1 MIEDSCGRLECAIMR
16 ASQKIIVGA
25 AASLSLT
32 LLAAIAIWQIGQK
45 PQSLL
50 RATELPAP
58 LPLPDF
64 QLLDQDGAPFTRN
77 SLLERHTLVFFGFTH
92 CPDICPA
99 TLQQL
104 ALARTALGG
113 RLPDGSKLPDILLI
127 SVDPIRD
134 TPETLKAYTG
144 YFGPGAYGATGE
156 RENLTALTSA
166 LGIFYET
173 GDTTKGDY
181 EVSHSAAVLFVNEQA
196 ELQAIFGAPHD
207 VDSFVSDLLILM
219 DES

>member
-1 MIEDSCGRLECAIMR
+1 MR
-16 ASQKIIVGA
+16 ASQKITVA
-25 AASLSLT
+25 AAALT
-32 LLAAIAIWQIGQK
+32 LTLVAAIAAWQFGQMS
-45 PQSLL
+45 QSLQ

-64 QLLDQDGAPFTRN
+64 QLLDQDGVPLTRN
-77 SLLERHTLVFFGFTH
+77 SLLKRQTLVFFGFTH

-104 ALARTALGG
+104 ALARAALKG
-113 RLPDGSKLPDILLI
+113 RLPDGSNLPDILLI
-127 SVDPIRD
+127 SVDPNRD
-134 TPETLKAYTG
+134 KPETLKAYTG

-173 GDTTKGDY
+173 GDTTEADY

>member
-1 MIEDSCGRLECAIMR
+1 MR
-16 ASQKIIVGA
+16 ASKKITVGA
-25 AASLSLT
+25 TAALT
-32 LLAAIAIWQIGQK
+32 LTLVAAIAVWQIGQV
-45 PQSLL
+45 PQKLQ
-50 RATELPAP
+50 RATELSAP

-77 SLLERHTLVFFGFTH
+77 SLLERQTLVFFGFTH

-104 ALARTALGG
+104 ALARNALKG
-113 RLPDGSKLPDILLI
+113 RLPEGSRLPDILLI
-127 SVDPIRD
+127 SVDPHRD
-134 TPETLKAYTG
+134 APETLKAYTRI
-144 YFGPGAYGATGE
+144 FGPGIDGATGE

-173 GDTTKGDY
+173 GDTTNANY
-181 EVSHSAAVLFVNEQA
+181 EVSHSAAVLCVNEQA
-196 ELQAIFGAPHD
+196 EFQALFGAPHD

-219 DES
+219 DQS